1 MIIDLVS
8 EHASPLAA
16 PGGAEGGEQSVH
28 VGALAV
34 ALARRGHEVTV
45 HTRRDDVALPDAVP
59 YAPGVTVEHVR
70 AGPARPIERAESLP
84 HLPEFAA
91 HLARHWSERPPDVVH
106 AHSWTSGLAA
116 LDGAGDRDVPIVQTF
131 HGLGGVLDRSRDDG
145 RIRYEALIVRDAT
158 AVIATCRDEAAEL
171 AAYGIRPGT
180 VHVVPCGVDLERF
193 RPGGATAPR
202 GDRPRVLTI
211 GRLAPHEG
219 VDTVIDALCHVPDAE
234 LVVAGGPRRTEPDRD
249 DETRRLR
256 RLAQDRG
263 VAGRVTFM
271 GRIPHAEVP
280 ALIRSA
286 DVVVSVA
293 RQEPFAIV
301 AIEAMACG
309 VPVVVSSVGAHL
321 DAVADGVT
329 GLHVPPGVPGTLAGR
344 LRRLLA
350 DPRLG
355 TFLGAGGAARTAERH
370 PWSRI
375 AAETESVYHHVVGPA
390 HDAVTPAGEGA
401 LS

>member
-1 MIIDLVS
+1 LIIDLVS

-16 PGGAEGGEQSVH
+16 PGGAEAGEQSVH
-28 VGALAV
+28 VGALAA
-34 ALARRGHEVTV
+34 ALARRGHAVTV
-45 HTRRDDVALPDAVP
+45 HTRRDDVALPDSVP

-84 HLPEFAA
+84 PLPEFAA
-91 HLARHWSERPPDVVH
+91 HLARRWSVRPPDVVH

-116 LDGAGDRDVPIVQTF
+116 LDGAGDRGIPIVQTF
-131 HGLGGVLDRSRDDG
+131 HGLGGVTDRRDDG
-145 RIRYEALIVRDAT
+145 RIRHEALIVRDVT

-171 AAYGIRPGT
+171 AAYGVRPGT

-193 RPGGATAPR
+193 RPGGATARR

-211 GRLAPHEG
+211 GRLASYEG

-234 LVVAGGPRRTEPDRD
+234 LVVAGGPHRAELDRD
-249 DETRRLR
+249 DEARRLR

-263 VAGRVTFM
+263 VSGRVTFT

-280 ALIRSA
+280 SLIRSA
-286 DVVVSVA
+286 DVVASVA
-293 RQEPFAIV
+293 WYEPFALV

-321 DAVADGVT
+321 DTVADGVT

-344 LRRLLA
+344 LRRLLT

-355 TFLGAGGAARTAERH
+355 AFLGAGGAARTAERH

-390 HDAVTPAGEGA
+390 QDAVVAGA